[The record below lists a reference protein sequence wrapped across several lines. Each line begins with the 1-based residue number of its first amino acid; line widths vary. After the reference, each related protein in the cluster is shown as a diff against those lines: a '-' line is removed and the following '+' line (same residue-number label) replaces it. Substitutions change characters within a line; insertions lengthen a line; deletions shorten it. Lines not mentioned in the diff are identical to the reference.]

1 MPAMPPARRLDADTR
16 REQILNAAQ
25 ALFIERGFE
34 GVAMTDVA
42 RALGTSR
49 PTVYTY
55 FTSTT
60 DMLGALLEA
69 RLPALWARLRPVLEA
84 GQGRDPAAVDY
95 AAIHAALLQERDL
108 LLLMHSGGGPT
119 FREQRRHFL
128 DQLATRLAPYRPAPS
143 AGDTGALVI
152 ITLLLEAVAVEA
164 LRHPENTPPAL
175 HQTLPVF
182 ISGGLDALRGRP
194 E

>member
-1 MPAMPPARRLDADTR
+1 MPSTPPARRLDADTR

-25 ALFIERGFE
+25 TLFIERGFE
-34 GVAMTDVA
+34 GVGMTDVA

-55 FTSTT
+55 FTSTEA
-60 DMLGALLEA
+60 MLASLLEA
-69 RLPALWARLRPVLEA
+69 RLPELWARLRPVLEA
-84 GQGRDPAAVDY
+84 AQGRDPAAVDY
-95 AAIHAALLQERDL
+95 AALHASLLQERDL

-128 DQLATRLAPYRPAPS
+128 HQLATLLTPYR
-143 AGDTGALVI
+143 AGPQGFTGPLVI
-152 ITLLLEAVAVEA
+152 VTLLLEAVAVEA
-164 LRHPENTPPAL
+164 LRHPDDTPPAL
-175 HQTLPVF
+175 GDLLAAF
-182 ISGGLDALRGRP
+182 IVGGLDALRVPP